1 MASYHLLKDAT
12 EIMTHALNNSTADES
27 RAALV
32 WAKDVSVNLKYP
44 ETLRHCAKA
53 LVPVLRKH
61 LKEYG

>member
-1 MASYHLLKDAT
+1 MVGTHSLQDAT
-12 EIMTHALNNSTADES
+12 ESMTLALDQSTADET

-32 WAKDVSVNLKYP
+32 WAKNVSTDLKYP

>member
-1 MASYHLLKDAT
+1 
-12 EIMTHALNNSTADES
+12 MTHALNNSTADET
-27 RAALV
+27 RAALA

-44 ETLRHCAKA
+44 KTLRHCAKA